1 MNDMQ
6 TRFLHW
12 VISMSMYLGATVAA
26 IFSQANLA
34 FLILIVG
41 LLLWFTVLGLGEME
55 NDRRISSM
63 QVLIWGIGF
72 GTLAILFLKDGSQ
85 MLSPTKIS
93 TIGIALGGGVFAL
106 TLILAILLWQSDS
119 QNEQNNQLTKE
130 THLLKR
136 ELETL
141 KRELEKLKTLIH
153 S

>member
-1 MNDMQ
+1 
-6 TRFLHW
+6 
-12 VISMSMYLGATVAA
+12 
-26 IFSQANLA
+26 
-34 FLILIVG
+34 
-41 LLLWFTVLGLGEME
+41 
-55 NDRRISSM
+55 
-63 QVLIWGIGF
+63 
-72 GTLAILFLKDGSQ
+72 
-85 MLSPTKIS
+85 MLSATKIS

-106 TLILAILLWQSDS
+106 TLILAILFWQSDS